1 MPKLTLGPVKRQR
14 LHEAIADRLEQLI
27 LDGVLQPG
35 AALPSEVE
43 LTHELH
49 VSRVVVR
56 DAIRVLATKGLVEI
70 RHGVGTS
77 VTSSSRARLA
87 EAISLSLRRHD
98 YTPWELFVMRR
109 GLELVVVEEA
119 IAHATPE
126 QIAHMRE
133 VLANGRRLDATDT
146 TAAFREHTH
155 FHQLM
160 ASAADN
166 RVLVDMLDP
175 ITVFAIPEDSSE
187 PETLAVIRAADHES
201 YWTGHDRIVDAIER
215 HDLDAAR
222 AAMCEHLVDLER
234 RASRATK
241 GIERAAE
248 SHNLISLGGL
258 LENRGQVQL

>member
-1 MPKLTLGPVKRQR
+1 MPKLKLGPVNRQR
-14 LHEAIADRLEQLI
+14 LHEAIADRLEQMI

-43 LTHELH
+43 LTSELQ
-49 VSRVVVR
+49 VSRAVVR

-70 RHGVGTS
+70 RHGVGTT
-77 VTSSSRARLA
+77 VTNSSRARLA

-126 QIAHMRE
+126 QIARMRE
-133 VLANGRRLDATDT
+133 VLANCRRLDATD
-146 TAAFREHTH
+146 AAAALREHTH

-175 ITVFAIPEDSSE
+175 ITVFAIPEDYSD
-187 PETLAVIRAADHES
+187 PVIQSVTRAADHES
-201 YWTGHDRIVDAIER
+201 YWNGHERIVDAIER
-215 HDLDAAR
+215 RDLGAAR
-222 AAMCEHLVDLER
+222 AAMSEHLVDLER

-241 GIERAAE
+241 RFEKVAE
-248 SHNLISLGGL
+248 PHNLLPPGEP
-258 LENRGQVQL
+258 LENDG

>member
-1 MPKLTLGPVKRQR
+1 M
-14 LHEAIADRLEQLI
+14 
-27 LDGVLQPG
+27 
-35 AALPSEVE
+35 S
-43 LTHELH
+43 LH
-49 VSRVVVR
+49 VSRAVVR

-119 IAHATPE
+119 IAHGTPE
-126 QIAHMRE
+126 QIAQMRE
-133 VLANGRRLDATDT
+133 VLANCRRLDATDT
-146 TAAFREHTH
+146 TAAFREHTR

-160 ASAADN
+160 ASATDN

-175 ITVFAIPEDSSE
+175 ITVFAIPENNAE
-187 PETLAVIRAADHES
+187 PETLAVIHAADHES
-201 YWTGHDRIVDAIER
+201 YWSGHERIVDAIER
-215 HDLDAAR
+215 RDLGAAH
-222 AAMCEHLVDLER
+222 AAMNEHLVDLER

-241 GIERAAE
+241 RIERAVE
-248 SHNLISLGGL
+248 SHNLLSPG
-258 LENRGQVQL
+258 ESPDNRG

>member
-1 MPKLTLGPVKRQR
+1 MPKLKLGPVNRQR
-14 LHEAIADRLEQLI
+14 LHEAIANRLEQMI
-27 LDGVLQPG
+27 LDGTLQPG

-43 LTHELH
+43 LTNDLH

-98 YTPWELFVMRR
+98 YTPWEVFVMRR

-133 VLANGRRLDATDT
+133 VLANCRRLDATDS
-146 TAAFREHTH
+146 TAALREHIY

-160 ASAADN
+160 ASATDN
-166 RVLVDMLDP
+166 RVLADMLDP
-175 ITVFAIPEDSSE
+175 ITVFAIPEDNSD
-187 PETLAVIRAADHES
+187 PETLAVIRTADHES
-201 YWTGHDRIVDAIER
+201 YWSGHDRIVDAIER
-215 HDLDAAR
+215 RDLAAAR
-222 AAMCEHLVDLER
+222 AAMSEHLVDLER

-241 GIERAAE
+241 RIERAVE
-248 SHNLISLGGL
+248 SHNPLPPGGL
-258 LENRGQVQL
+258 LENRG

>member
-1 MPKLTLGPVKRQR
+1 
-14 LHEAIADRLEQLI
+14 
-27 LDGVLQPG
+27 
-35 AALPSEVE
+35 LPSEVE
-43 LTHELH
+43 LTSELQ
-49 VSRVVVR
+49 VSRAVVR

-77 VTSSSRARLA
+77 VTSSGRARLA

-98 YTPWELFVMRR
+98 YTSWELFVMHRS
-109 GLELVVVEEA
+109 LELVVVEEA

-133 VLANGRRLDATDT
+133 VLANCRRLDATDT
-146 TAAFREHTH
+146 TAAFRGHTH

-175 ITVFAIPEDSSE
+175 IRVFAIPEDNSD

-201 YWTGHDRIVDAIER
+201 YWSGHDRIVDAVER
-215 HDLDAAR
+215 RDLGAAR
-222 AAMCEHLVDLER
+222 AAMSEHLVDLER

-241 GIERAAE
+241 RIERAAE
-248 SHNLISLGGL
+248 SHNLVPPGDL
-258 LENRGQVQL
+258 LENRG

>member
-109 GLELVVVEEA
+109 GLEGIVVEEA
-119 IAHATPE
+119 IAHVTPE

-133 VLANGRRLDATDT
+133 VLANCRRLDGTDT
-146 TAAFREHTH
+146 TNAAREHIR

-160 ASAADN
+160 AAATDN
-166 RVLVDMLDP
+166 RILVDMLDP
-175 ITVFAIPEDSSE
+175 ITVFAIPEDSSD
-187 PETLAVIRAADHES
+187 PEARAVISAAERECHWS
-201 YWTGHDRIVDAIER
+201 GHDRIVDAIER
-215 HDLDAAR
+215 CDLDAAR
-222 AAMCEHLVDLER
+222 SAMSEHLADLER

-241 GIERAAE
+241 RIERAVDP
-248 SHNLISLGGL
+248 HIL
-258 LENRGQVQL
+258 LPPGELPENCG

>member
-1 MPKLTLGPVKRQR
+1 MPKLKLGPVKRQR
-14 LHEAIADRLEQLI
+14 LHEAIADRLEQMI

-49 VSRVVVR
+49 VSRAVVR

-133 VLANGRRLDATDT
+133 VLANCRRLDGTDT
-146 TAAFREHTH
+146 TAAFREHIH

-160 ASAADN
+160 ASATDN

-175 ITVFAIPEDSSE
+175 ITVFAIPEDSSD
-187 PETLAVIRAADHES
+187 PEARAVIQRGGRANA
-201 YWTGHDRIVDAIER
+201 YWSGHDRIVDAIER
-215 HDLDAAR
+215 CDLDVAR
-222 AAMCEHLVDLER
+222 VAMSEHL
-234 RASRATK
+234 ATSS
-241 GIERAAE
+241 GA
-248 SHNLISLGGL
+248 LLGPRNGSSGL
-258 LENRGQVQL
+258 LSPQPTSAWRTA